1 MPASGQVKRG
11 KIMALRSGRIICRM
25 LPLAVIFLIG
35 GCTSVNGIYNVRSY
49 GATGDGKTLDTDAVN
64 NAITAANSAGGGTVQ
79 FPAGTYRCYSIHL
92 KSNVTLYLGQG
103 ATILAA
109 PPRAEKS
116 TEPGYDVPEKN
127 PWDSYEDFGHSHWHN
142 SLIWGEGLEN
152 IAILGPGRI
161 DGSIGLSRGGL
172 KIGEGIGI
180 EPPKPVTQP
189 ASAPTTATTA
199 PSTQPAPEPTY
210 PNPKDTLRA
219 GIANKAIALK
229 LCRNVVLRDFS
240 IFGGGHFAIL
250 ATGVD
255 NFTLDNL
262 KLDTNRDGMDID
274 CCKNVRVSN
283 CYVNSPWDDGICL
296 KSCFALGFFKATENV
311 TITNCQVSGYIVGTL
326 LDGTFNPVKM
336 SKEHPQG
343 PTGRIKLGTE
353 SSGGFKN
360 ITVTNCIFDN
370 CRGLALETVDGGPL
384 EDIAVS
390 NITMRHINN
399 SPIFIR
405 LGSRLRSPEGTDVA
419 TCQRINI
426 SNIVV
431 YDADPRY
438 ASIISG
444 IPDYDIADVMLSHIQ
459 VFCQGG
465 GTKVWAATQSAE
477 RENAYPEP
485 RMFGETAAYGFFIR
499 HVSSV
504 ELNDVKT
511 TYEDDEARAPFV
523 LDQVQDA
530 TFTNINAAHAPDVPV
545 FVLKDVQDFS
555 AHQVRGVADQDLPW
569 TQAGQLPQGS
579 APTTQP

>member
-1 MPASGQVKRG
+1 MAGLAGMRG
-11 KIMALRSGRIICRM
+11 RQIGRW
-25 LPLAVIFLIG
+25 LPLALIFLLG
-35 GCTSVNGIYNVRSY
+35 GCAGSRGVDGIYNVRAF
-49 GATGDGKTLDTDAVN
+49 GASGDGTTLDTDAVN
-64 NAITAANSAGGGTVQ
+64 DAITAANQAGGGTVR
-79 FPAGTYRCYSIHL
+79 FPAGMYRCYSIHL

-109 PPRAEKS
+109 PPRKEKS
-116 TEPGYDVPEKN
+116 TEPGYDSPEKN
-127 PWDSYEDFGHSHWHN
+127 PWDAYEDFGHSHWHN
-142 SLIWGEGLEN
+142 SLIWGEDIEN

-161 DGSIGLSRGGL
+161 DGSIGLSRGGV
-172 KIGEGIGI
+172 KIGEGIGY
-180 EPPKPVTQP
+180 PFPATQP
-189 ASAPTTATTA
+189 ATAPTTAPA
-199 PSTQPAPEPTY
+199 TQPTTEPTY

-240 IFGGGHFAIL
+240 VLGGGHFAIL

-283 CYVNSPWDDGICL
+283 CTVNSPYDDGICL
-296 KSCFALGFFKATENV
+296 KSCFALGWFKPTENV

-326 LDGTFNPVKM
+326 LDGTCDPVLI
-336 SKEHPQG
+336 SKLHPDG

-353 SSGGFKN
+353 SSGGYKN
-360 ITVTNCIFDN
+360 ITISNCVFDN

-384 EDIAVS
+384 EDVAVS
-390 NITMRHINN
+390 NITMRHIYN

-405 LGSRLRSPEGTDVA
+405 RGARLRSPPGTPVG

-444 IPDYDIADVMLSHIQ
+444 IPGDDIKDVMLSHIQ
-459 VFCQGG
+459 IFCRGG
-465 GTKVWAATQSAE
+465 GTKEWATTQSVE
-477 RENAYPEP
+477 RENSYPEP
-485 RMFGETAAYGFFIR
+485 RMFSETAAYGFYLR
-499 HVSSV
+499 HVKSI
-504 ELNDVKT
+504 EFNDVKT
-511 TYEDDEARAPFV
+511 SFNGYEARSPFV
-523 LDQVQDA
+523 LEQVEDA
-530 TFTNINAAHAPDVPV
+530 AFTEINAQYMADVPPLL
-545 FVLKDVQDFS
+545 LK
-555 AHQVRGVADQDLPW
+555 QVEDLSIHRFRGMADQNVSWMD
-569 TQAGQLPQGS
+569 AGLIGAEKPATS
-579 APTTQP
+579 QP